1 LIKKQEYQPNGQS
14 NMSNIKIF
22 ICAHKE
28 VPLPQHPYFLPVQ
41 AGAALHDLIPGY
53 QPDNE
58 GENISSKN
66 PHFCELTCHYWA
78 WKNLKDVDIVGLNH
92 YRRYFDF
99 KQKWPQ
105 FSADKHF
112 ISTDKFLKQPYIFP
126 NLEEMLQKYDIIL
139 PVARHWRVSNTQQYA
154 EYHIAKDWE
163 MLRQII
169 KELSPQYIP
178 AFEKTMDHS
187 NKSVGYNMFITHWKH
202 FNAYSEWLFEILFEV
217 EHRVHPINDPIQSR
231 IYGYMSERLI
241 NVFCEHHHLRIK
253 HFPLIMPLDNNNNE
267 LNVSN
272 LHWQYRQFINDIK
285 YALR

>member
-1 LIKKQEYQPNGQS
+1 
-14 NMSNIKIF
+14 MSNIKIF

-58 GENISSKN
+58 GENISAKN

-78 WKNLKDVDIVGLNH
+78 WKNLKNVDIVGLNH
-92 YRRYFDF
+92 YRRYFNF
-99 KQKWPQ
+99 TKKWPK

-126 NLEEMLQKYDIIL
+126 NLEEMLQKYNIIL
-139 PVARHWRVSNTQQYA
+139 PVARHWRVNNTQQYG

-169 KELSPQYIP
+169 QERSPQYIP

-202 FNAYSEWLFEILFEV
+202 FDAYSDWLFDILFEV
-217 EHRVHPINDPIQSR
+217 ERRVPPIDDPIQSR

-253 HFPLIMPLDNNNNE
+253 YIPLIMPLDDYQE
-267 LNVSN
+267 SLNVSN
-272 LHWQYRQFINDIK
+272 PRSMYRNLINDILYWK
-285 YALR
+285 NR

>member
-1 LIKKQEYQPNGQS
+1 
-14 NMSNIKIF
+14 MSNIKIF

-41 AGAALHDLIPGY
+41 AGAALHEPISGY

-58 GENISSKN
+58 GDNISIKN

-78 WKNLKDVDIVGLNH
+78 WKNLKNVDIVGLNH

-99 KQKWPQ
+99 TRKWPQ

-112 ISTDKFLKQPYIFP
+112 ISTDEFLKRPYAFP
-126 NLEEMLQKYDIIL
+126 DLENILQKYDIIL

-154 EYHIAKDWE
+154 DYHIAKDWE

-169 KELSPQYIP
+169 KERSPQYIP

-187 NKSVGYNMFITHWKH
+187 NKAVGYNMFITHWEH
-202 FNAYSEWLFEILFEV
+202 FEAYSEWLFDILFEL
-217 EHRVHPINDPIQSR
+217 ERRLDISSYSSYDARVF
-231 IYGYMSERLI
+231 GFVGERLLDVWLAGTPEGCNARIVEMPVLHLEGQNWPRKIVRFFLRKFCHTSAQRI
-241 NVFCEHHHLRIK
+241 NL
-253 HFPLIMPLDNNNNE
+253 
-267 LNVSN
+267 
-272 LHWQYRQFINDIK
+272 
-285 YALR
+285 

>member
-1 LIKKQEYQPNGQS
+1 
-14 NMSNIKIF
+14 MSNIKIF

-28 VPLPQHPYFLPVQ
+28 VTLPQHPYFLPVQ
-41 AGAALHDLIPGY
+41 AGAALRDLIPGY

-78 WKNLKDVDIVGLNH
+78 WKNLKNVDIVGLNH

-112 ISTDKFLKQPYIFP
+112 ISADEFLNHPYMFP
-126 NLEEMLQKYDIIL
+126 NIEELLQKYDIIL
-139 PVARHWRVSNTQQYA
+139 PVARHWRVSNTQQYG

-169 KELSPQYIP
+169 KERSPQYIP

-202 FNAYSEWLFEILFEV
+202 FDSYSDWLFDILFEV
-217 EHRVHPINDPIQSR
+217 ERRVPPIDDPIQSR
-231 IYGYMSERLI
+231 IYGYISERLI
-241 NVFCEHHHLRIK
+241 NVFCEHHKLHIK
-253 HFPLIMPLDNNNNE
+253 NIPLIMPLDEYQKN
-267 LNVSN
+267 SN
-272 LHWQYRQFINDIK
+272 IGNIHACYRRLINDLIFFI
-285 YALR
+285 R